1 MRDHLEID
9 AARIHILQTS
19 KAKISKLRLLFG
31 NESPTRAPSL
41 AGSVS
46 PHHLSEPIGQE
57 MFFDRNC
64 SHANSSSSLY
74 LSMAE
79 ASTHGGGKRRHY
91 YTSPSCASTMISLI
105 SSTERGSM
113 SMRSPSIVTRK
124 ILFWLCALA
133 SSRKKS

>member
-19 KAKISKLRLLFG
+19 RAKISKLRLLFG

-46 PHHLSEPIGQE
+46 PHRLSEPIGQE

-79 ASTHGGGKRRHY
+79 ASTATTIPHLPALLHL
-91 YTSPSCASTMISLI
+91 SMAEASAATTIPRL
-105 SSTERGSM
+105 
-113 SMRSPSIVTRK
+113 P
-124 ILFWLCALA
+124 ALLQ
-133 SSRKKS
+133 